1 MHRDKVFQ
9 LCDETVAG
17 LKKAAGDQDQIEAAI
32 RRYIDRGDRLGM
44 SPYDLWDFF
53 AISSPSIPEQAGY
66 GGYECDKMV
75 AVFERMSKERFG
87 GD

>member
-1 MHRDKVFQ
+1 
-9 LCDETVAG
+9 
-17 LKKAAGDQDQIEAAI
+17 
-32 RRYIDRGDRLGM
+32 M